1 MMRRPEIDIDGAT
14 ATIGWSDVVPATDPP
29 AGSHDAERRHSRAV
43 LNVVSPQHSGT
54 LTASPPSDVSLYL
67 LSGSRWIRR
76 SRRCGRPG
84 WTCKHHWIAEQLLD
98 RTPMLTKHLR
108 PTFFA
113 EWLDWSWATD
123 GTSGVI
129 RLPMGGGRH
138 APVAGED
145 QAYVIAVLL
154 ENPEPHDRKIYPGR
168 ARRDEPGRHRRG
180 HRPHPRHPRACG
192 VRRRSR

>member
-1 MMRRPEIDIDGAT
+1 VAFILI
-14 ATIGWSDVVPATDPP
+14 SV
-29 AGSHDAERRHSRAV
+29 
-43 LNVVSPQHSGT
+43 
-54 LTASPPSDVSLYL
+54 
-67 LSGSRWIRR
+67 
-76 SRRCGRPG
+76 
-84 WTCKHHWIAEQLLD
+84 CKHHWIAEQLLD

-145 QAYVIAVLL
+145 QAYVIAALL
-154 ENPEPHDRKIYPGR
+154 ENPEPHDRKVGPVEMNQDDIAEAIGR
-168 ARRDEPGRHRRG
+168 TLGIPVHVGSVVDLDEGAVG
-180 HRPHPRHPRACG
+180 DQLG
-192 VRRRSR
+192 